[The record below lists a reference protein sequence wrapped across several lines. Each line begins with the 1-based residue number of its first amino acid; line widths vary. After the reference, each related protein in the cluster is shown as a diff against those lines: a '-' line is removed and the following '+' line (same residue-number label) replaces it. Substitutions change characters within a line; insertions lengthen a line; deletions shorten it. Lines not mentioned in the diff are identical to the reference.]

1 MNLWGR
7 YINNFKM
14 QLCFSFAWNHFNL
27 FASSSPSLQLTKK
40 YLHLG
45 DRIIVLFIQKV
56 MMSKMSVYAIN
67 TKLPWQ
73 FLIWFDKKNTSILT
87 CCVIDSN
94 LLCSGVQFKIQN
106 ALEFWL
112 KKKILYILLS
122 NLICLYVQS
131 KFQMH

>member
-1 MNLWGR
+1 
-7 YINNFKM
+7 
-14 QLCFSFAWNHFNL
+14 
-27 FASSSPSLQLTKK
+27 
-40 YLHLG
+40 
-45 DRIIVLFIQKV
+45 
-56 MMSKMSVYAIN
+56 MSAYAIN